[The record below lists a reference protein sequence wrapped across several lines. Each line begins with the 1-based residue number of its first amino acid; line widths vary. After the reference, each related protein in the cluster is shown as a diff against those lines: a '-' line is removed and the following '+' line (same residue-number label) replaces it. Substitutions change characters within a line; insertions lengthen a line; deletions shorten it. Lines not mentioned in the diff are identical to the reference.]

1 MIKGMVMD
9 VPGIGQSRYATWEDL
24 NLYCYRVAGP
34 VGLMSLPIFGT
45 ADGYTEDDARD
56 AALSLGVALQITN
69 ILRDVGEDA
78 RRGRIYLPQEDME
91 RFGVTEEQIMNG
103 VVNDNYRALMRFE
116 IDRAEKYYKKAQE
129 GVPMLSS
136 VARFPTQ
143 AALDIYRQ
151 ILTRI
156 VANDFDNLSKRAY
169 VSKWEKFSMLTKV
182 EPPTAAPKRSRRDF
196 AGDQGIAKRPTR
208 KVARQKSVLMKQGKE
223 KEPVGAKLFGP
234 ENAGP
239 WLILVVVWG
248 FLALIAVVPRED
260 LPPFVQ
266 DLIPLVLGRQYG
278 LPPGGT

>member
-1 MIKGMVMD
+1 
-9 VPGIGQSRYATWEDL
+9 
-24 NLYCYRVAGP
+24 
-34 VGLMSLPIFGT
+34 MSLPIFGT

-196 AGDQGIAKRPTR
+196 AGDQGIAKRPNR

>member
-1 MIKGMVMD
+1 MD
-9 VPGIGQSRYATWEDL
+9 
-24 NLYCYRVAGP
+24 
-34 VGLMSLPIFGT
+34 SLFST
-45 ADGYTEDDARD
+45 
-56 AALSLGVALQITN
+56 Q
-69 ILRDVGEDA
+69 
-78 RRGRIYLPQEDME
+78 
-91 RFGVTEEQIMNG
+91 
-103 VVNDNYRALMRFE
+103 
-116 IDRAEKYYKKAQE
+116 
-129 GVPMLSS
+129 VPMLSS

-196 AGDQGIAKRPTR
+196 AGDQGIAKRPNR

-239 WLILVVVWG
+239 WLQSG
-248 FLALIAVVPRED
+248 FTGRASPAPYALITRS
-260 LPPFVQ
+260 
-266 DLIPLVLGRQYG
+266 
-278 LPPGGT
+278 GGG